1 MTETVGYIGLGA
13 IGSLMAQRIRQA
25 SYPLMVWNRSPDKY
39 GELERMGATVA
50 SSPAELAARCPVIC
64 ICVSDTAAVEHVVFG
79 IDGIA
84 GTAGPQTVVVDSS
97 TIHPRATRE
106 MAQRLNTACEA
117 NWVDAPVSGG
127 LVGAQIGRAHV

>member
-1 MTETVGYIGLGA
+1 M
-13 IGSLMAQRIRQA
+13 
-25 SYPLMVWNRSPDKY
+25 
-39 GELERMGATVA
+39 
-50 SSPAELAARCPVIC
+50 
-64 ICVSDTAAVEHVVFG
+64 
-79 IDGIA
+79 A

-127 LVGAQIGRAHV
+127 LVGAQAGTLAVFAGGAADIVARVRSILCCFGAHIPPTGPGGTGQDTKICNQTNTAGPVASIPQT

>member
-84 GTAGPQTVVVDSS
+84 GTAGPQTVVVDSRS
-97 TIHPRATRE
+97 EEHKSELQSLMRISYA
-106 MAQRLNTACEA
+106 
-117 NWVDAPVSGG
+117 V
-127 LVGAQIGRAHV
+127 

>member
-64 ICVSDTAAVEHVVFG
+64 ICVSATAPVEHVVFG

-84 GTAGPQTVVVDSS
+84 GTAGPPTGAYGR
-97 TIHPRATRE
+97 T
-106 MAQRLNTACEA
+106 
-117 NWVDAPVSGG
+117 SGG
-127 LVGAQIGRAHV
+127 ARVDEQVQISGVAADQKKNKK